1 MSTAIDYDVST
12 NEIDIK
18 DITLFIKAQ
27 GNDQW
32 SKHYERMKDYR
43 FMIRVLRNL
52 MFEEYGELS
61 KIEEALNMEKV

>member
-1 MSTAIDYDVST
+1 MSTAIDYDVTT
-12 NEIDIK
+12 NEISIK

-27 GNDQW
+27 RNDQW
-32 SKHYERMKDYR
+32 SAHYERMKDYR

-61 KIEEALNMEKV
+61 KIEKALDMEKV

>member
-1 MSTAIDYDVST
+1 MSTVIDYDVST
-12 NEIDIK
+12 NEIGIK

-27 GNDQW
+27 RNYQW
-32 SKHYERMKDYR
+32 LAHYERMKDYR

-61 KIEEALNMEKV
+61 KIEEALNMEKG

>member
-27 GNDQW
+27 RDDQW
-32 SKHYERMKDYR
+32 SAHYERMKGYR
-43 FMIRVLRNL
+43 FMIQMLRNM

>member
-1 MSTAIDYDVST
+1 MSTAIDYDVTT

-32 SKHYERMKDYR
+32 SIHYGRMKDCR
-43 FMIRVLRNL
+43 FMIQMLRNM

-61 KIEEALNMEKV
+61 KIEEVLNMEKV

>member
-12 NEIDIK
+12 NEIGVK

-27 GNDQW
+27 RNDQW
-32 SKHYERMKDYR
+32 LAHYERMKEYR